1 MMESIWLVLDRATIL
16 IAITSAV
23 FAWWA
28 WSRSTELFEVTR
40 RAAERRRAS
49 ITIQLATN
57 VDGETRTLE
66 LLYKP
71 RRDQLSRQEVLGIL
85 GMYYGHERFPPKVV
99 RSMLE
104 SGTLERVIEGKLDD
118 SSSNELL
125 GNGLPCETFARFESF
140 VRNKSLSCGE

>member
-28 WSRSTELFEVTR
+28 WSRSIELFEVNR

-66 LLYKP
+66 LPYKR

-99 RSMLE
+99 RSMSE
-104 SGTLERVIEGKLDD
+104 SGAMERVIEGKLDD
-118 SSSNELL
+118 SSSDELP

-140 VRNKSLSCGE
+140 VRSKSLSCGK